1 MCSSLI
7 KKLALD
13 QADLTLK
20 TTENNQPA
28 SRIPLIAVLCENK
41 ADKKSYALELSKSDK
56 LVNKNDSLKEILK
69 M

>member
-20 TTENNQPA
+20 TTEKNQPA

-41 ADKKSYALELSKSDK
+41 ADKKSYALELSKAEK
-56 LVNKNDSLKEILK
+56 LIGQNDSLKEILK